1 MSKIA
6 ILRRAFLASID
17 ENFIL
22 LFTLGKY
29 TTDIQSQI
37 RKFREIFRKLHE
49 FSPRKTRKMHFW
61 QHFSTSKKNFFFNFS
76 CVFGKNSTQSK
87 NPRRN
92 TFFLNFL
99 NFFQTNKKN
108 PYLSKMHFCMSSADY
123 ERF

>member
-6 ILRRAFLASID
+6 IFKTSLNITID
-17 ENFIL
+17 ENLIL
-22 LFTLGKY
+22 LFTLSKY
-29 TTDIQSQI
+29 TTDIRLKT
-37 RKFREIFRKLHE
+37 RKFREFFRKLHE

-61 QHFSTSKKNFFFNFS
+61 QHFSTSKKIVFLNFS
-76 CVFGKNSTQSK
+76 CVFGKNSTKSK